1 MPPVRP
7 SSDASALETVLDA
20 ARSLAAERVGALRA
34 PDAEIEPFAVVH
46 TARGLVPVL
55 LGDVAEHLATLDGT
69 NRVAGSLLHQFDADA
84 FALATLWHA
93 SPDGTAEHPQAREVL
108 RIIVGHVSGS
118 STAVFAEIERR
129 PEGPRLA
136 PVWET
141 IA

>member
-7 SSDASALETVLDA
+7 SSDASALGTVLDA
-20 ARSLAAERVGALRA
+20 ARSLAAERVGGLRA

-93 SPDGTAEHPQAREVL
+93 SPDGTAERPQAREVL